1 MLRFSSCMSPNMEA
15 TCREIARLAAA
26 SLGTPTLFVG
36 DIPWQEREQQF
47 GRGKIDILWI
57 CGLPYIW
64 NWQDEPEAVT
74 LLAAPVMRGEGY
86 AGRPVYY
93 SEIVVRR
100 DSGHASFSDLRGQ
113 RFVYN
118 EPRSH
123 SGYNVV
129 RYHLASLGAQA
140 GYFSFAQPS
149 GAHVDS
155 LAWIVDGRADA
166 AAIDSTVFELELD
179 RSPEL
184 ADVLTSIGSLGPSPM
199 PPWIAR
205 GELDPGLL
213 SRLQRFLLSIHED
226 EAGRAVLDACRI
238 DRFVAVEDN
247 HYDPIRT
254 MAEAARHV
262 RL

>member
-15 TCREIARLAAA
+15 TCREIARLAGAV
-26 SLGTPTLFVG
+26 LGVPTVFVAE
-36 DIPWQEREQQF
+36 IPWQEREQRF
-47 GRGKIDILWI
+47 GRGEIDILWI

-64 NWQDEPEAVT
+64 NWQDEPESVT
-74 LLAAPVMRGEGY
+74 LLAAPVTRGERY

-93 SEIVVRR
+93 SDIVVRR
-100 DSGHASFSDLRGQ
+100 DSGHASFDDLRGM

-129 RYHLASLGAQA
+129 RHHLASLGAHG
-140 GYFSFAQPS
+140 GYFSSAQPS
-149 GAHVDS
+149 GAHLYS
-155 LAWIVDGRADA
+155 LAWVVEGRADA
-166 AAIDSTVFELELD
+166 AAIDSTVFELELE
-179 RSPEL
+179 RSPRL

-205 GELDPGLL
+205 GELDPVLR
-213 SRLQRFLLSIHED
+213 SRLQRFLLAIHED

-238 DRFVAVEDN
+238 DRFVAVEDD
-247 HYDPIRT
+247 HYDPIRS
-254 MAEAARHV
+254 MAEAARNV